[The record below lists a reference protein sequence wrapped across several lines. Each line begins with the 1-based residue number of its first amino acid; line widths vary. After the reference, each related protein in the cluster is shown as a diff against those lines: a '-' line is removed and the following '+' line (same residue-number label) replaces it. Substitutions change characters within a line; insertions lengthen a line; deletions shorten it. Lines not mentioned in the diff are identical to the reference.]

1 MIQVFRETGS
11 GKLEDGFAE
20 SPGELLL
27 LVFWKGANPFR
38 ESFGLNEADGDRL
51 GAAMA
56 TALLARDWLTRSSQF
71 RGYIVDEGIIEALQ
85 KGKDLYEV
93 GGTGRDLHGGG

>member
-38 ESFGLNEADGDRL
+38 ESFGLNEADGDGL
-51 GAAMA
+51 VAAMVA
-56 TALLARDWLTRSSQF
+56 ALLARDWLARSSQF
-71 RGYIVDEGIIEALQ
+71 RGCIVYEGIIEAPQ
-85 KGKDLYEV
+85 QGKDLDEV
-93 GGTGRDLHGGG
+93 